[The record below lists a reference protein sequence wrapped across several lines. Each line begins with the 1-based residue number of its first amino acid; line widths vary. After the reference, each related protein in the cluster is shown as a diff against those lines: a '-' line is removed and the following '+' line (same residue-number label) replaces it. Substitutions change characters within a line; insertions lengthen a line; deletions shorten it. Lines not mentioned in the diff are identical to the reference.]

1 MGEKNVKMRWIALLA
16 LIMLLMLGVG
26 GASAEET
33 TTTAIDL
40 VFDGKMY
47 TDTVQVEWTEKYPV
61 PEGGVKWDGT
71 REFIQ
76 YTPHKEE
83 QVRFT
88 PDGLSYVDGQI
99 MFSTPLG
106 NHFDEVEQIAAKYNA
121 IIVAYIA
128 LTENYIIEPVQDHS
142 LEHLNEIMNRLE
154 KEEIIEKDSVMLN
167 YLYPITGLEDEL
179 LEKDDPQY
187 AAHPLDPWSSDPETP
202 AVWKAKLDRLNT
214 TWRAVAIRA
223 PEAWRYQ
230 DKMQLVKVGVVDTFS
245 EIAHKDIV
253 YSPINDKT
261 IDGVISHDNNDSDEL
276 EHGTFIAGI
285 VSAIHGNGKGIS
297 GIAPNS
303 AVYPYGLQ
311 ISSGRSLYELIA
323 GVSSCINH
331 GIRVINLSQGLKEP
345 VNLGTILANMERH
358 FLSRFFGKLDE
369 MEKDYLLMLCAGN
382 ADYDAQK
389 LQPMLELKE
398 FSPHFV
404 VVSSVIPYSDG
415 KNGLAFNKGHAWGKS
430 VDLLAP
436 GGFVFSTIC
445 GEDGNG
451 YTQKLGTSFAAP
463 HVAAVAAMIWGL
475 NPDLPYTEVKR
486 ILISNYRWAY
496 SDGHNNTI
504 PLVDAYACVQD
515 VLGIGS
521 INGTVKAGLN
531 GLEGAEINIS
541 QDGDHVVTLITDRNG
556 QFCSDL
562 PVGEY
567 LLRINED
574 GYTPIER
581 NIIVS
586 PGHDVTDTFLLEKPP
601 ENISVG
607 DYLTLGEYLGEPIV
621 WRCVGIDANG
631 PLMLSDK
638 ILCFKAYDVAGNYGV
653 YLRRIHGSNHW
664 ETSSLKHWL
673 NSEGT
678 VDWSGRASI
687 PNKASCFDGYNA
699 YDTEAGFLSCF
710 TQEERKLIKFV
721 TQKTYLHHLE
731 KDLAVGGT
739 SALKTG
745 GNSTFAEFTANMSSK
760 TANKWYYNS
769 QEYFFVMGPEQLK
782 MVYDNIGNDY
792 IMAKATAGARNND
805 ESKTTKE
812 DINYMY
818 WLRLPCNEGMNYE
831 NIRIVDSTQRIYY
844 GGVRG
849 AVDGEIYHSV
859 GVRPAFY
866 LNVSE

>member
-1 MGEKNVKMRWIALLA
+1 M
-16 LIMLLMLGVG
+16 
-26 GASAEET
+26 
-33 TTTAIDL
+33 
-40 VFDGKMY
+40 
-47 TDTVQVEWTEKYPV
+47 
-61 PEGGVKWDGT
+61 
-71 REFIQ
+71 
-76 YTPHKEE
+76 
-83 QVRFT
+83 
-88 PDGLSYVDGQI
+88 
-99 MFSTPLG
+99 
-106 NHFDEVEQIAAKYNA
+106 
-121 IIVAYIA
+121 
-128 LTENYIIEPVQDHS
+128 
-142 LEHLNEIMNRLE
+142 
-154 KEEIIEKDSVMLN
+154 
-167 YLYPITGLEDEL
+167 
-179 LEKDDPQY
+179 
-187 AAHPLDPWSSDPETP
+187 
-202 AVWKAKLDRLNT
+202 
-214 TWRAVAIRA
+214 
-223 PEAWRYQ
+223 
-230 DKMQLVKVGVVDTFS
+230 
-245 EIAHKDIV
+245 
-253 YSPINDKT
+253 
-261 IDGVISHDNNDSDEL
+261 
-276 EHGTFIAGI
+276 
-285 VSAIHGNGKGIS
+285 
-297 GIAPNS
+297 
-303 AVYPYGLQ
+303 
-311 ISSGRSLYELIA
+311 
-323 GVSSCINH
+323 
-331 GIRVINLSQGLKEP
+331 
-345 VNLGTILANMERH
+345 
-358 FLSRFFGKLDE
+358 
-369 MEKDYLLMLCAGN
+369 
-382 ADYDAQK
+382 
-389 LQPMLELKE
+389 
-398 FSPHFV
+398 
-404 VVSSVIPYSDG
+404 
-415 KNGLAFNKGHAWGKS
+415 
-430 VDLLAP
+430 
-436 GGFVFSTIC
+436 
-445 GEDGNG
+445 
-451 YTQKLGTSFAAP
+451 
-463 HVAAVAAMIWGL
+463 
-475 NPDLPYTEVKR
+475 
-486 ILISNYRWAY
+486 
-496 SDGHNNTI
+496 
-504 PLVDAYACVQD
+504 
-515 VLGIGS
+515 
-521 INGTVKAGLN
+521 
-531 GLEGAEINIS
+531 EGAEINIS

-574 GYTPIER
+574 GYKPIEK
-581 NIIVS
+581 NIVVS
-586 PGHDVTDTFLLEKPP
+586 PGHDVTDTLSLEKSP
-601 ENISVG
+601 ENICIG
-607 DYLTLGEYLGEPIV
+607 DYLTLGEYLDEPIV

-782 MVYDNIGNDY
+782 MVYDNIGSDY